1 MKMNRNLDGAYFR
14 IERNGK
20 WESIC
25 FTDLTMEERNK
36 VMEKNKD
43 VQWLMS
49 MCNYLAD
56 TIREIGDALNIF
68 GGR

>member
-1 MKMNRNLDGAYFR
+1 MNRNLDGAYFR
-14 IERNGK
+14 VERNGK

-49 MCNYLAD
+49 MCKYLAD